1 MYSLA
6 NEVNKLTERVGVR
19 QCRKRAETEGAD
31 RKHVGDGSGVVVQL
45 ADLAVRKVDDLA
57 RARRKRVDA
66 LLRTA
71 KRIKLSNTGTS
82 ESIQSHRQ

>member
-1 MYSLA
+1 MTVQRALS
-6 NEVNKLTERVGVR
+6 EHR
-19 QCRKRAETEGAD
+19 QGLNSGAGW
-31 RKHVGDGSGVVVQL
+31 KHVGDGSGVVVQL

-57 RARRKRVDA
+57 RAWRKRVDA